1 MSSNNFDHD
10 RMLQFS
16 IAAIQE
22 FAFNHQEEVF
32 YGFSIYDSLLCLNSE
47 QQFSKSLTRYL
58 SWYPWESSDSE
69 EIQESRLDPGE
80 WAYRGFANLRDSGG
94 FDDRAYKEYCEASD
108 EERQSTPYALSIDK
122 LVHELISKDAFLIL
136 KRTNNFFANRD
147 TERL

>member
-1 MSSNNFDHD
+1 
-10 RMLQFS
+10 MLQFS

-22 FAFNHQEEVF
+22 FAASHQEEVF

-80 WAYRGFANLRDSGG
+80 WAYKGFATLRDSGG

-136 KRTNNFFANRD
+136 KRTNKFLANRD
-147 TERL
+147 KERL